1 MAATRRLEW
10 AGQSTL
16 LVDRASEQGR
26 QVAEQAG
33 PHLQPLSAG
42 LSRAALSTVALGSPS
57 SPEGVSLPSGHLDNR
72 REEGTGTR
80 GGRCEQEAGRPRS

>member
-1 MAATRRLEW
+1 MAATRRLEG

-16 LVDRASEQGR
+16 LVDRASEQDR

-42 LSRAALSTVALGSPS
+42 LS
-57 SPEGVSLPSGHLDNR
+57 
-72 REEGTGTR
+72 
-80 GGRCEQEAGRPRS
+80 